1 MSVTMKDIAAIAN
14 VSIGTVDRALHNRG
28 RIAPEVQERILFI
41 AKQMNYQK
49 NMAASSLSASD
60 KHYKIAVVLHVH
72 QNDFYKD
79 IMKGISRAK
88 KEINDYGIKVEVY
101 YCNDFDAEVQLQLID
116 TAIANGASAIAVV
129 PIDHPSISKR
139 LTQLHDEHF
148 PILFL
153 SSILINAPCI
163 SAVRCNYANSGAIAA
178 GLVRILA
185 RDITRVLVFTP
196 SLSMMAHRYRI
207 DGFKAALAENSPEIV
222 LTEIVELPNDS
233 FDSYR
238 ITFEKLAQHTDVNF
252 VIYCG
257 SARAGLKAI
266 QDCTRTIHSVF
277 YDYADETKAA
287 LEKRKIDAVIL
298 QDPQEQGYL
307 AITTLSNYLIS
318 KEMPTP
324 LIEVKNSILI
334 PESIL

>member
-1 MSVTMKDIAAIAN
+1 MSVTMKDIAAVAN

-49 NMAASSLSASD
+49 NMTASSLSISD

-79 IMKGISRAK
+79 ILKGITRAK
-88 KEINDYGIKVEVY
+88 KEISDFGIKVEIY
-101 YCNDFDAEVQLQLID
+101 YCNDFDAEAQLQLID
-116 TAIANGASAIAVV
+116 TAIANGASAMAIV
-129 PIDHPSISKR
+129 PIDHPRISQK
-139 LTQLHDEHF
+139 LAQLHEEHF
-148 PILFL
+148 PVLFL
-153 SSILINAPCI
+153 SSILRNTPCV
-163 SAVRCNYANSGAIAA
+163 SAVRCNYANSGFIAA

-185 RDITRVLVFTP
+185 RDITKVLVFTP
-196 SLSMMAHRYRI
+196 SLSMMAHRYRVE
-207 DGFKAALAENSPEIV
+207 GLKTALAENSPEIT

-238 ITFEKLAQHTDVNF
+238 ITSEKLAQHTDVNF

-287 LEKRKIDAVIL
+287 LKERKIDAVIL
-298 QDPQEQGYL
+298 QNPQKQGYL
-307 AITTLSNYLIS
+307 AITTLSNHLIS
-318 KEMPTP
+318 KEMPVP
-324 LIEVKNSILI
+324 LIEVENIILI